1 MSRQGYNTED
11 IKAMTRIVGIV
22 APKAVQFFTKT
33 GTQGAQGLLKAGQV
47 AGSQGHQI
55 VVKTGHLFGVKFK
68 PWQAVKISQRIGNLL
83 KVLGPIMAGVSAV
96 LEFVDVKNQKQQ
108 VDQLIQARN
117 QCSAEFIGIANDIE
131 KQFLEA
137 FQAYNR
143 EFYVSVLNQIAQA
156 RENAIAAEKRASKF
170 VDEISVIRKQL
181 TDLIDAIYS

>member
-1 MSRQGYNTED
+1 
-11 IKAMTRIVGIV
+11 
-22 APKAVQFFTKT
+22 
-33 GTQGAQGLLKAGQV
+33 
-47 AGSQGHQI
+47 
-55 VVKTGHLFGVKFK
+55 
-68 PWQAVKISQRIGNLL
+68 
-83 KVLGPIMAGVSAV
+83 MAGVSAV